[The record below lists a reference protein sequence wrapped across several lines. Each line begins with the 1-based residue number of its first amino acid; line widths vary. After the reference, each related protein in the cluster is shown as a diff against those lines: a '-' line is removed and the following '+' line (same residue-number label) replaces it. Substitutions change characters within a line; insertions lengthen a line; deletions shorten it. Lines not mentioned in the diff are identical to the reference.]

1 MGFLDELKQEAEAAK
16 AGEAGQNGDAQERE
30 RVFRAALQPAM
41 RRVYA
46 YLEQVVEQL
55 NVVNLDAR
63 VSYEVEGVGRIEH
76 LSQSNYKL
84 KVDDPAQLYDFT
96 LSYQCSR
103 EGRIRFEKRGK
114 VASEHLRDY
123 LRGHGLDFSYKMG
136 VDGNG
141 VFALEP
147 MVPVSFTFEADTDNK
162 VIRLRVRNL
171 DALGAVTYTLTP
183 EKIDDAW
190 LEELAKRIAR
200 RPNRFD
206 ELVGNVL
213 PDEARRRL
221 QRELEE
227 IHRQRARELL
237 ERAQQEAEEKKKGLL
252 GRLRRKQD

>member
-16 AGEAGQNGDAQERE
+16 AGEASQNGDAQERE
-30 RVFRAALQPAM
+30 RVFRTALEPAM
-41 RRVYA
+41 RRIHA

-63 VSYEVEGVGRIEH
+63 VAYEVEGVGRIEN
-76 LSQSNYKL
+76 LCQSNYKL
-84 KVDDPAQLYDFT
+84 KVDDPARLYDFT
-96 LSYQCSR
+96 LCYVCSR

-114 VASEHLRDY
+114 PASEHLRDT
-123 LRGHGLDFSYKMG
+123 LRSHGLDLSYKMG
-136 VDGNG
+136 VDGNA
-141 VFALEP
+141 VFTLAM
-147 MVPVSFTFEADTDNK
+147 MVPVSFTFEADTDHK

-171 DALGAVTYTLTP
+171 DILGACNYSLSPDKV
-183 EKIDDAW
+183 DDAW

-227 IHRQRARELL
+227 MQRQRARELL
-237 ERAQQEAEEKKKGLL
+237 ERAQEEAEEKKKGLL